1 MTDPRHLLEAI
12 DRTRERHGFMT
23 LAEMLALAERGN
35 VVFDPFSTLVARD
48 AVIGRNNVFHPNTRF
63 DCRADAGLRIG
74 SGNAFH
80 GNTIV
85 EAATGDRKST
95 RLNSSH

>member
-1 MTDPRHLLEAI
+1 
-12 DRTRERHGFMT
+12 
-23 LAEMLALAERGN
+23 MLALADSGN
-35 VVFDPFSTLVARD
+35 VIFDPFSTLIARG

-85 EAATGDRKST
+85 EAATGASVIGDSNLFGEGAVCMTTNAPGAMNTIRDT
-95 RLNSSH
+95 GR